1 MSRKSGTK
9 WRTDKCGR
17 CGEPHSGYSG
27 KFNAENIEYVVCG
40 ITGKPMTVQGNGSL
54 GNSFA
59 FPSNWEKEE

>member
-9 WRTDKCGR
+9 WKTDKCGR
-17 CGEPHSGYSG
+17 CGEVHSGYSG

-40 ITGKPMTVQGNGSL
+40 ITGKPMTVQDNGAL

-59 FPSNWEKEE
+59 FPSEWVKE